1 MYSAVVRKS
10 LTDLTRR
17 RARALFTVLT
27 LALAVASVGVL
38 AVPALMERAM
48 DREVAANR
56 VPDVTVSM
64 APLLLDEEHLA
75 RLASLPNVEAV
86 EPRTV
91 FATRVFVGER
101 RDSAV
106 LVGVDDFSRQR
117 ADVVT
122 VDSGS
127 SPSRGVLSDRNNGQ
141 ANSFDAGIGEEA
153 RVLAADGSVRNLPV
167 EGVAR
172 NLTGADAVSGGFV
185 TLYASAATVA
195 DLRGAEGY
203 TSMAIRLD
211 DNSPAA
217 AEAAVVAV
225 RDELRATT
233 AFSAFEDLPQI
244 REPGGYPGKD
254 EFEGLAS
261 VLVVVT
267 LLALLSSLV
276 LLSNTMSTLVGEQTG
291 EIAAMKA
298 IGARRRDIRR
308 LYLRTAL
315 ILGALGGVLGAALGV
330 VLSNLLVGFFAT
342 LFFGIDAG
350 FGVSV
355 PILLASLLLGLLG
368 PPLAALPAVR
378 RAARLPLGRA
388 LQASGAPL
396 DDPGRLGELLRHV
409 SVLPRGMQ
417 IGLRNLARRK
427 RRSLATMTQVGLAVG
442 ILLALLAVGAGA
454 DQATRGWFDD
464 NRFDVWVQA
473 AANSPLPPGTTEQLE
488 SVEGVAR
495 ADRFLRN
502 DVSVEG
508 AYAQAWGLPADPL
521 MDTLVSDG
529 RWYTDDE
536 LRSGAAVAVLAPGV
550 SSATGA
556 EVGQSLDVDTA
567 NGPLTVTVIGL
578 SENMASRSAD
588 VGHNGTVVFLPLS
601 TLQSALGLPD
611 AVNGYWVA
619 TTSDERAVVDATT
632 TRIED
637 ALAARG
643 SQVESLVN
651 YDLQDKQAAQGES
664 ITTAVAVLGLLI
676 VAISMVALTNAIT
689 MATLDRTREIGML
702 RSIGARSRDV
712 RRIFAVEGLVV
723 AFAGWLVGVPLGY
736 ALAAAVG
743 SAVGDAL
750 GADLPFV
757 FPPIYILLALLGTA
771 VLAFLVMQPPL
782 RRAVRLRPGD
792 ALRHA

>member
-1 MYSAVVRKS
+1 MYSAAVRKS

-17 RARALFTVLT
+17 RARAFFTVVT
-27 LALAVASVGVL
+27 LALAVASVGIL

-48 DREVAANR
+48 DREVTRNQ

-64 APLLLDEEHLA
+64 APLALGAEELA
-75 RLASLPNVEAV
+75 RLDALPNVEAV
-86 EPRTV
+86 EPRTD

-101 RDSAV
+101 RDSALV
-106 LVGVDDFSRQR
+106 VGVEDFEQQR
-117 ADVVT
+117 VDVITVESGTPPAD
-122 VDSGS
+122 
-127 SPSRGVLSDRNNGQ
+127 GVLSDRNNGT
-141 ANSFDAGIGEEA
+141 ANSFRAGVGEEA
-153 RVLAADGSVRNLPV
+153 RLVAADGAVRALPV
-167 EGVAR
+167 EGVGR

-185 TLYASAATVA
+185 TFYATADTVA
-195 DLRGAEGY
+195 ELRGAAGY
-203 TSMAIRLD
+203 TSLAVRLAD
-211 DNSPAA
+211 PSRAA
-217 AEAAVVAV
+217 AESAVADI
-225 RDELRATT
+225 REELRATT
-233 AFSAFEDLPQI
+233 AFAAFEDLPVI

-254 EFEGLAS
+254 DFEGLAS

-308 LYLRTAL
+308 VYLRTAL
-315 ILGALGGVLGAALGV
+315 LLGALGGVLGAALGV
-330 VLSNLLVGFFAT
+330 LVANALVRFFAT

-350 FGVSV
+350 FGIFV
-355 PILLASLLLGLLG
+355 PVLLASLLIGVLG
-368 PPLAALPAVR
+368 PPLASLPALR
-378 RAARLPLGRA
+378 RAARLPLGQA

-396 DDPGRLGELLRHV
+396 DSPGRLGEVLRHV
-409 SVLPRGMQ
+409 TFLPRTAS

-427 RRSLATMTQVGLAVG
+427 RRTAATVTQVGLAVG

-454 DQATRGWFDD
+454 GQATRGWFDD

-473 AANSPLPPGTTEQLE
+473 AANSPLPPLSRAQVE
-488 SVEGVAR
+488 SVPGVER
-495 ADRFLRN
+495 TDDFLRN
-502 DVSVEG
+502 DVSIEG

-521 MDTLVSDG
+521 MDTLVTEG
-529 RWYTDDE
+529 RWYTEDE
-536 LRSGAAVAVLAPGV
+536 LRSGAEVAVLAPGATQ
-550 SSATGA
+550 ATGA
-556 EVGQSLDVDTA
+556 RVGETLQLDTA
-567 NGPLTVTVIGL
+567 NGPVSVTVIGL

-588 VGHNGTVVFLPLS
+588 AGHNGTVVFLPLA
-601 TLQSALGLPD
+601 TLQSALGLPGV
-611 AVNGYWVA
+611 VNGYWVA
-619 TTSDERAVVDATT
+619 TTSDDRAVVDNAT

-637 ALAARG
+637 SLAASG

-651 YDLQDKQAAQGES
+651 YDLQDKQEAQGAS
-664 ITTAVAVLGLLI
+664 ITTTVAILGLLI

-712 RRIFAVEGLVV
+712 RRIFAIEGLVV
-723 AFAGWLVGVPLGY
+723 ALVGWLVGVPLGY
-736 ALAAAVG
+736 ALAHVVG

-757 FPPIYILLALLGTA
+757 FPLRYVLLALLGTG
-771 VLAFLVMQPPL
+771 VLALFVMQPPL